1 MSLSRSKG
9 LILVALD
16 TARRLRKAQTPAER
30 ILWDALRNR
39 RLEGRKFLRQHP
51 ILVESQDKETFFV
64 ADFYCAAE
72 HLLVELD
79 GAIHKSQRVHDR
91 ERDAVLAGL
100 GYRVLRIKNQGVE
113 EDLGGALLTITRAFS
128 RTHPPSPSLSSEREG
143 E

>member
-1 MSLSRSKG
+1 MSLCRSKG

-16 TARRLRKAQTPAER
+16 TARRLRKEQTAAER

-51 ILVESQDKETFFV
+51 ILVEFQNKETFFV
-64 ADFYCAAE
+64 ADFYCAVE
-72 HLLVELD
+72 HLVIELD
-79 GAIHKSQRVHDR
+79 GTIHEAQTDHDR
-91 ERDAVLAGL
+91 ERDSVLAGL
-100 GYRVLRIKNQGVE
+100 GYRVLRINNQVVE
-113 EDLGGALLTITRAFS
+113 EDLKGALLTITQACN